1 MELHIRLEG
10 RKGLADQLYQQLRD
24 GIDSGHLAAGTN
36 CRPPVCW
43 LNNWAYRAR
52 QWPRPIRG

>member
-24 GIDSGHLAAGTN
+24 GIEIG
-36 CRPPVCW
+36 
-43 LNNWAYRAR
+43 RAHV
-52 QWPRPIRG
+52 